1 MRFPSR
7 SPEETRAAAR
17 ELALA
22 VDASG
27 ATVALIG
34 ALGAG
39 KTVFAKGV
47 AEGLGVPARLLAS
60 PTFTIAHELPTASG
74 LLLVHA
80 DLFRVE
86 SASELEQAGAEDWM
100 APGVLLL
107 VEWAD
112 RHPEALPPDRLEVR
126 IERGPGDDERSLVVA
141 ALGPRA
147 EARRARW
154 RARRAAAGAPLT
166 DCAP

>member
-7 SPEETRAAAR
+7 SPSETRAAAR
-17 ELALA
+17 ELAEE

-34 ALGAG
+34 VLGSG
-39 KTVFAKGV
+39 KTVFAKGM
-47 AEGLGVPARLLAS
+47 AEGLGVPEALLPS
-60 PTFTIAHELPTASG
+60 PTFTIAHELPTPSG
-74 LLLVHA
+74 LRLVHA

-86 SASELEQAGAEDWM
+86 SARELEEAGAEDWM
-100 APGVLLL
+100 GAGVLLV

-126 IERGPGDDERSLVVA
+126 LEPGPGDGERVLAVA
-141 ALGPRA
+141 ALGARA
-147 EARRARW
+147 EALRGRW
-154 RARRAAAGAPLT
+154 RARRAATGVPLT
-166 DCAP
+166 DCAA